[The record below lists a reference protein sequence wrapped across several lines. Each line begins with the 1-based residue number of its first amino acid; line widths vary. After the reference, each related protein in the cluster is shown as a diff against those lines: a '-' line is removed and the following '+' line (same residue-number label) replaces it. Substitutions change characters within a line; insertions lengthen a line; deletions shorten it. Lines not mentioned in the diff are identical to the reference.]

1 MVLDDLGTLLQA
13 AGVGTLGA
21 TLFKGRI
28 PLDVPGGTAQHSL
41 LALIEVP
48 GMPSERVHDGRDA
61 SVEQPMIQVVARGL
75 PHDYMDAR
83 TRAQAAYET
92 LDGLTNVYLG
102 TTFYREIWA
111 QQPPFVLR
119 QSDDLGR
126 PIIVFT
132 IRIAKAMAPSIP
144 FAPLTSFVQG
154 FVQQTTLF
162 IPGSVH
168 RLGTQ
173 AIVWAVYDAATPA
186 LLIQSGRF
194 TVAPGSYDVRL
205 EFAAPQSGRLLLS
218 TAATPGYSTGFANV
232 TTVTIPGTV
241 HGLGTRDLIPA
252 LYDAATPAAAI
263 QGQSLTVHPTTFDV
277 EIVFAVP
284 QSGWVVLYGAV

>member
-1 MVLDDLGTLLQA
+1 MAPGRGAVAMPNVLDDLGTLLQA
-13 AGVGTLGA
+13 GGVGMLGS
-21 TLFKGRI
+21 TLFKVRI
-28 PLDVPGGTAQHSL
+28 PLDVAGTPAQDSL

-48 GMPSERVHDGRDA
+48 GLPPERVHDGREA

-83 TRAQAAYET
+83 TRAQAAYDT
-92 LDGLTNVYLG
+92 LDGLTNLYLG

-119 QSDDLGR
+119 QADDLGR
-126 PIIVFT
+126 PLIVFT
-132 IRIAKAMAPSIP
+132 VRCAKAMAPSVP

-173 AIVWAVYDAATPA
+173 ALVWAVYDAATPA

-194 TVAPGSYDVRL
+194 TVAPGTYDVRL
-205 EFAAPQSGRLLLS
+205 EFATPQSGPLLLS
-218 TAATPGYSTGFANV
+218 TAATPG
-232 TTVTIPGTV
+232 
-241 HGLGTRDLIPA
+241 
-252 LYDAATPAAAI
+252 
-263 QGQSLTVHPTTFDV
+263 
-277 EIVFAVP
+277 
-284 QSGWVVLYGAV
+284 